1 MNRTT
6 ISSLTLAVAALV
18 AGNAMAADKTSSDV
32 AAEFQQA
39 QSSGQI
45 AYTGSSSELHGKTLA
60 QIYGSSSNV
69 APAAGKTRAEVV
81 AELEQ
86 AQRAGQIAFVGSNGE
101 LRGQTLAQIYG
112 NADASGAK
120 VAGKTREQVVAEL
133 EQAQRDGDITVKFGG
148 AYAKARD
155 IDTTYFN

>member
-18 AGNAMAADKTSSDV
+18 AGNAMAADKATADV
-32 AAEFQQA
+32 AAELQQA
-39 QSSGQI
+39 QSTGQI
-45 AYTGSSSELHGKTLA
+45 AYTGSTSELHGKTLA
-60 QIYGSSSNV
+60 QIYGEASAA
-69 APAAGKTRAEVV
+69 APVAGKTRAEVL
-81 AELEQ
+81 AELQQ
-86 AQRAGQIAFVGSNGE
+86 AQRSGQIAFLGSNGE

-112 NADASGAK
+112 SADASSAK
-120 VAGKTREQVVAEL
+120 VAGKSREQVVAEL